1 MDQSTAERLRLTALS
16 IVEKIRN
23 LKRSWA
29 ERYESLGA
37 GVRFLCFLLCGCYVP
52 VFLLWSGI
60 IPFAYRFHTMYVVL
74 ALYGM
79 YVYYRQYRFSELGY
93 TTDHLGFSL
102 FWNSIFLASSA
113 ICMYLASQTPLL
125 RLDSGS
131 YLPYGY
137 ACYVFFI
144 APVQELI
151 FRGIFFA
158 EMRRA
163 GIVNQ
168 GFAVIVSALSFCFL
182 HIIYNDLLLLIISFL
197 GGLIW
202 GTIFIKG
209 PNLWGVTLSHSL
221 LGALAMFLGVI

>member
-1 MDQSTAERLRLTALS
+1 MDQSPAERLYVTALS
-16 IVEKIRN
+16 IVAKIRN
-23 LKRSWA
+23 FKRCWA
-29 ERYESLGA
+29 ERYENHRAAISFA
-37 GVRFLCFLLCGCYVP
+37 CFLLCGCYVP
-52 VFLLWSGI
+52 VVLLWSGI

-79 YVYYRQYRFSELGY
+79 YLYYRRYRFKELGY
-93 TTDHLGFSL
+93 TTDHLGSAL
-102 FWNSIFLASSA
+102 FWNFIFFVFGGV
-113 ICMYLASQTPLL
+113 CMYLASQTPLL
-125 RLDSGS
+125 RLESGS

-137 ACYVFFI
+137 ACYVLFI

-163 GIVNQ
+163 GIVHQ
-168 GFAVIVSALSFCFL
+168 GLAVIVSALSFCFL
-182 HIIYNDLLLLIISFL
+182 HIIYNDLLLLIISFV

-202 GTIFIKG
+202 GTIFIRW
-209 PNLWGVTLSHSL
+209 PNAWGVTLSHSL

>member
-1 MDQSTAERLRLTALS
+1 MDQSTAQRLYVTALS
-16 IVEKIRN
+16 IVGKIRN
-23 LKRSWA
+23 FKRSWA
-29 ERYESLGA
+29 EGYENHRA
-37 GVRFLCFLLCGCYVP
+37 GIRFLYFLLCGCYVP

-74 ALYGM
+74 ALYGI
-79 YVYYRQYRFSELGY
+79 YVYYRQYRFKELGC
-93 TTDHLGFSL
+93 TTEHLGFSL
-102 FWNSIFLASSA
+102 FWNFIFLVFGA

-144 APVQELI
+144 APVQEII

-158 EMRRA
+158 EMKRA
-163 GIVNQ
+163 GIVHQ

-221 LGALAMFLGVI
+221 LGALAMFLGMI